1 MTMTDSN
8 TQDSTRQLIAGR
20 YRLTDVI
27 RQEGTQVAWQAE
39 DQELSRQVAVTELRG
54 DKQHSEPVARRRLVA
69 RMLREAEVMA
79 LVCPGRVL
87 TALDIVEEEGKL
99 WTVTEI
105 VDARPLDEIL
115 IAEGTLDAV
124 HAARIGLELLAVLT
138 AAHREGITHGDVRPS
153 YVLVRPDGQV
163 VLGGFGVTAAQTPA
177 PSYASPERARGELPG
192 PSSDLWSLG
201 AVLYAMV
208 EGRPPYRDRETP
220 AATLAA
226 VLNEPVVP
234 PRHAG
239 PLALAIKG
247 LLRKDPLERTD
258 DPVVR
263 RVLNRIIGEAD
274 NGEEPAD
281 LLTPG
286 ARGTSLARRAE
297 DPRPGGRHRPAVW
310 RTTIRGRSVSWTP
323 TTLGVVAGVLL
334 VASTATVATV
344 VTLDGRSPAATSAAA
359 PDPSTS
365 AGSRTPSSPAS
376 SSPSSGAS
384 ASSAG
389 EATEVVPKDYSQRVD
404 PEGFSIALPDTF
416 GRLGDNGHGTGS
428 LFGTGGDPR
437 TLLVDWTH
445 TPGDDPVAAW
455 QKLEQQ
461 VSGSIDNYHLIDIES
476 VDYRGWKTADWE
488 WTSTIGGVRYRTI
501 DRGFVVDSKHG
512 YAIRWSVPEA
522 VWYSEENQ
530 QALRVFFSSFKPA
543 A

>member
-1 MTMTDSN
+1 MTMTESN

-27 RQEGTQVAWQAE
+27 RQEGSQVAWQAE
-39 DQELSRQVAVTELRG
+39 DQELSRLVAVTELRG
-54 DKQHSEPVARRRLVA
+54 DKRRSEPTARRRLVA

-87 TALDIVEEEGKL
+87 TALDIVEEDGRL

-105 VDARPLDEIL
+105 ADARPLDEIL
-115 IAEGTLDAV
+115 LAQGTLDAV

-153 YVLVRPDGQV
+153 YVLLRPDGQV

-177 PSYASPERARGELPG
+177 PSYASPERARGEQPG

-274 NGEEPAD
+274 NGDEPTD
-281 LLTPG
+281 LLLPG
-286 ARGTSLARRAE
+286 GN
-297 DPRPGGRHRPAVW
+297 PRPGPRVAARRQNPVW
-310 RTTIRGRSVSWTP
+310 KTTVRGRTVSWTP
-323 TTLGVVAGVLL
+323 TTLAVVAGVLL
-334 VASTATVATV
+334 VASTATAVTIA
-344 VTLDGRSPAATSAAA
+344 TLDGRSPTAAAAA
-359 PDPSTS
+359 PAPEPS
-365 AGSRTPSSPAS
+365 RSSGAQSSGAASGS
-376 SSPSSGAS
+376 SSPSSAAS
-384 ASSAG
+384 ASSSG
-389 EATEVVPKDYSQRVD
+389 ENTEVVPKGFSVHEDA
-404 PEGFSIALPDTF
+404 EGFSIALPHTF
-416 GRLGDNGHGTGS
+416 SRIGDNGQGSGS
-428 LFGTGGDPR
+428 LFGALGDPR
-437 TLLVDWTH
+437 NVLVDWTH
-445 TPGDDPVAAW
+445 TPGSDPVAAW
-455 QKLEQQ
+455 EKLEKQ
-461 VSGSIDNYHLIDIES
+461 VRGSIDDYRRIDIES
-476 VDYRGWKTADWE
+476 VDYRGWKAADWE
-488 WTSTIGGVRYRTI
+488 WTSTIDGVRYHTI
-501 DRGFVVDSKHG
+501 NRGFVVDSEHG
-512 YAIRWSVPEA
+512 YAIKWSVPA
-522 VWYSEENQ
+522 SVWYSEENQ
-530 QALRVFFSSFKPA
+530 QALRVFLSSFRPA
-543 A
+543 G